1 MFFDVP
7 SAFAA
12 EEPAAC
18 FGYGGALAIDLVIR
32 ALAPIIPN
40 GVTAGGPGS
49 SWNISMVGWDRTREA
64 LFISGEALAGG
75 WGADAAA
82 DGGNAVIHMD
92 AGDFKNTPVETAEN
106 RYPINITSYQLG
118 TDTGGAGKF
127 RGGLNIIKGY
137 RNLADTSMLGIQFG
151 RTVTPSWGLF
161 QGHPGSTPR
170 VLIYP
175 GTSQAKTVSKV
186 NQLPLN
192 HEDMFEAHTGGGGG
206 YGPPWERDVWRVQE
220 DVADGYV
227 SVDEARKT
235 YGVIIADNLKDVDKR
250 ATIQA
255 RQQLSSVDNG
265 SQTSGRRLDTE
276 EGL

>member
-1 MFFDVP
+1 M
-7 SAFAA
+7 
-12 EEPAAC
+12 
-18 FGYGGALAIDLVIR
+18 
-32 ALAPIIPN
+32 
-40 GVTAGGPGS
+40 
-49 SWNISMVGWDRTREA
+49 
-64 LFISGEALAGG
+64 
-75 WGADAAA
+75 
-82 DGGNAVIHMD
+82 
-92 AGDFKNTPVETAEN
+92 
-106 RYPINITSYQLG
+106 
-118 TDTGGAGKF
+118 
-127 RGGLNIIKGY
+127 
-137 RNLADTSMLGIQFG
+137 
-151 RTVTPSWGLF
+151 
-161 QGHPGSTPR
+161 
-170 VLIYP
+170 LIYP

-206 YGPPWERDVWRVQE
+206 YGPPWERDIWRVQE

-276 EGL
+276 EDL